1 MSKRIISFK
10 KVTYFEC
17 GRRCHLKSECPTL
30 QKKIKVNSQK
40 EMKSKRAYVAWKDNV
55 VSSSSD
61 EEQENMESV
70 ASHHYDEEEN
80 EISDLEPSYY
90 EFHNSLL

>member
-1 MSKRIISFK
+1 
-10 KVTYFEC
+10 
-17 GRRCHLKSECPTL
+17 
-30 QKKIKVNSQK
+30 
-40 EMKSKRAYVAWKDNV
+40 MKSKRAYVAWKDNV

-80 EISDLEPSYY
+80 EVSDLEPSYY
-90 EFHNSLL
+90 ELHNSLL